1 MALQSSGQ
9 ISLNDLHVEAGGT
22 TGTQASMNDTDIRGL
37 VSAAANS
44 QMTFSSFYG
53 ASSSITIASGNSTYV
68 AAAGYSSESRKIVT
82 ISPHLSF
89 TLGGA
94 GYATGVVF
102 TLNGRSSYLASI
114 NDVSVQ
120 SNAIN
125 MSIVDLSGGV
135 VTAASGYPANAGWN
149 SVTITGGG
157 ASRTYTRTSATFT
170 NATTLIRV
178 SPSSVSSA
186 YGASTWQWSSTTAF
200 LPASNNTTSFTV
212 TIS

>member
-53 ASSSITIASGNSTYV
+53 ASSSVTVLSGNSSYDPGSQYTQQ
-68 AAAGYSSESRKIVT
+68 SRYIGAL
-82 ISPHLSF
+82 SPHRAFQVFSQN
-89 TLGGA
+89 
-94 GYATGVVF
+94 YATGTVF
-102 TLNGRSSYLASI
+102 TLNGRSSYV
-114 NDVSVQ
+114 DVVSWPGGQ
-120 SNAIN
+120 LRFTI
-125 MSIVDLSGGV
+125 IDLSGGV

-157 ASRTYTRTSATFT
+157 ASQTFTRTSGNFT
-170 NATTLIRV
+170 NFTSFLKLSTSTVDEIYGSSRWIWAATTI
-178 SPSSVSSA
+178 
-186 YGASTWQWSSTTAF
+186 